1 MILEITWWE
10 LIILFFT
17 VLIFSFIY
25 HAIKLAVSINYMKKN
40 NKKNKG
46 VE

>member
-25 HAIKLAVSINYMKKN
+25 QSIKLAVALNYMKKN